1 MITKQFSRPS
11 VKMALSDELLM
22 KVEQPARYLGNEVNA
37 ANKDKSKA
45 EAYTGLANIY
55 VAQDDLDSAESVYLN
70 ALETQPS
77 NVNLYKAAVKFYE
90 KTELARQIRTGY
102 QQVFDRL
109 KTEEHILIVDGS
121 GRPDQVEARIW
132 SALQEYFESGVDEEI
147 AQP

>member
-1 MITKQFSRPS
+1 MWTRRNVPAGERTGAAPQNF
-11 VKMALSDELLM
+11 M
-22 KVEQPARYLGNEVNA
+22 K
-37 ANKDKSKA
+37 
-45 EAYTGLANIY
+45 
-55 VAQDDLDSAESVYLN
+55 
-70 ALETQPS
+70 
-77 NVNLYKAAVKFYE
+77 

-132 SALQEYFESGVDEEI
+132 SALQGYFESGVDEEI